1 MFSAQKRGTAES
13 LTPPLRPAPIHLPLP
28 LQNLSERG
36 YVKRMAADTF
46 SAQKRGTAGK
56 SGGKLKADD
65 AMARF
70 VVCRTHDTV
79 LFFRSQAQGGRCHG
93 AFCGV
98 PHE

>member
-1 MFSAQKRGTAES
+1 
-13 LTPPLRPAPIHLPLP
+13 
-28 LQNLSERG
+28 
-36 YVKRMAADTF
+36 MAADTF

-79 LFFRSQAQGGRCHG
+79 LFFRWVV
-93 AFCGV
+93 GV
-98 PHE
+98 SLPFSVRV